1 MSYLFLFIYFLFFL
15 YLLTPWQWINKSKIS
30 TLLIVILFLI
40 KVLAG
45 FALTFLYTHYYD
57 KSTSDIYI
65 YFKDANIL
73 KQLLQ
78 KDFFLGI
85 KVITGFYN
93 EKSEL
98 VHQALANTTYWDT
111 NSSLYSIWGKRLLI
125 RINTLWAFVSFQN
138 IYIHSLLMSFL
149 AFIGLLALYRFIK
162 NNLAIPTHYLILIIF
177 LLPTVLLWTSS
188 ILKEPLLFFSMGLM
202 LYHLDRFL
210 HFSYFQNFVYTLLFA
225 ILLFFVKPYIL
236 LVLLLP
242 IFLFI
247 LFKYKYIGDFIM
259 QIKIVLLI
267 SLVLV
272 SLISMLYLRG
282 DFNFFKQIAEKQ
294 EAFYENV
301 NIAEQTKKVG
311 SLITMQKIE
320 PTAISVLKNIPQAFY
335 NVFFRPSLLDY
346 KKPVYLLDIFQNLFL
361 ILLLI
366 SAAFRRQKL
375 DNKEYPFFWLTIS
388 FVFLLFVLIGLTVPV
403 LGAIVR
409 YKIPAFV
416 FLFILLMRFV
426 STSRN

>member
-15 YLLTPWQWINKSKIS
+15 YLLTHWQWINKSKIS
-30 TLLIVILFLI
+30 TLLIAILFLI

-98 VHQALANTTYWDT
+98 VHQVLANTTYWDT

-162 NNLAIPTHYLILIIF
+162 NNLAYQHIILF
-177 LLPTVLLWTSS
+177 LLSFCCLQ
-188 ILKEPLLFFSMGLM
+188 FFYGLHQ
-202 LYHLDRFL
+202 Y
-210 HFSYFQNFVYTLLFA
+210 
-225 ILLFFVKPYIL
+225 
-236 LVLLLP
+236 
-242 IFLFI
+242 
-247 LFKYKYIGDFIM
+247 
-259 QIKIVLLI
+259 
-267 SLVLV
+267 
-272 SLISMLYLRG
+272 
-282 DFNFFKQIAEKQ
+282 
-294 EAFYENV
+294 
-301 NIAEQTKKVG
+301 
-311 SLITMQKIE
+311 
-320 PTAISVLKNIPQAFY
+320 
-335 NVFFRPSLLDY
+335 
-346 KKPVYLLDIFQNLFL
+346 
-361 ILLLI
+361 
-366 SAAFRRQKL
+366 
-375 DNKEYPFFWLTIS
+375 
-388 FVFLLFVLIGLTVPV
+388 
-403 LGAIVR
+403 
-409 YKIPAFV
+409 
-416 FLFILLMRFV
+416 
-426 STSRN
+426 